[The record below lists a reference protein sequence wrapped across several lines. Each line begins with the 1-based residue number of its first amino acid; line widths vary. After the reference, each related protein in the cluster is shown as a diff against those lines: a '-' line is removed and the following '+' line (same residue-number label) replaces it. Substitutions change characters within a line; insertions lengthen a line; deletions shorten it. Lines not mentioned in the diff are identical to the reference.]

1 MGWLEEMRDLLADV
15 AFRRVWGIGTFA
27 GLMRWLDQIVVGIFV
42 FEVTSS
48 PFLVAIITL
57 ARLMPM
63 LSGAFIGA
71 WAQRLPLK
79 RVLIF
84 GLVVIAGVYATL
96 AVLAFTGLI
105 QIWHVGVGAILVG
118 IYWASEMSV
127 RRTLLGEIA
136 GSERLGK
143 AMGLD
148 WATINSTRLVGP
160 LVGGV
165 LYSVV
170 GVGGAYAAGAVCFG
184 LSALLALGLKAGTT
198 ARGSSGRK
206 VLADIIDGFLFARSR
221 PIVMGTLAATV
232 VMNGFAFPYSSMVPV
247 IGKDVLSASPVEV
260 GLLSSA
266 EGIGALIGSIFLA
279 GIARQAWFG
288 RVFVMGS
295 ATVMSCALLFGLSTH
310 YALSIA
316 ILIVLGLGSSGFAT
330 MQSTLILTHAPPDQ
344 RSRMMGVLSSSIGMG
359 QIGFLAIGVMAD
371 HIGAPW
377 AVVFSMVEGL
387 ILLALCV
394 KAWPALWRGD

>member
-1 MGWLEEMRDLLADV
+1 MKDLLADD
-15 AFRRVWGIGTFA
+15 AFRRVWGIGAFA

-42 FEVTSS
+42 FEVTAS

-71 WAQRLPLK
+71 WAQRLALR

-84 GLVVIAGVYATL
+84 GLLAITTVYTTL

-105 QIWHVGVGAILVG
+105 QIWHVGIGATLVG

-136 GSERLGK
+136 GSERMGK

-160 LVGGV
+160 LVGGA
-165 LYSVV
+165 LYSAM
-170 GVGGAYAAGAVCFG
+170 GVGGAYAAGAACFG
-184 LSALLALGLKAGTT
+184 VSALLAIGLEAGTV
-198 ARGSSGRK
+198 ARGSSGRR
-206 VLADIIDGFLFARSR
+206 VLADIVDGFLFARSR
-221 PIVMGTLAATV
+221 PIVMGTLAVTV

-247 IGKDVLSASPVEV
+247 IGKDVLGASPVEV

-266 EGIGALIGSIFLA
+266 EGIGALIGSLCLV

-295 ATVMSCALLFGLSTH
+295 AAVMTCALCFGLSAH
-310 YALSIA
+310 YALSLA
-316 ILIVLGLGSSGFAT
+316 ILIALGLGSSGFAT

-344 RSRMMGVLSSSIGMG
+344 RSRMMGVLASSIGMG
-359 QIGFLAIGVMAD
+359 QIGFLFVGVMAD
-371 HIGAPW
+371 WIGAPW
-377 AVVFSMVEGL
+377 AVVVSMVEGL
-387 ILLALCV
+387 ILLTLCV
-394 KAWPALWRGD
+394 KTWPALWRGD

>member
-1 MGWLEEMRDLLADV
+1 MKSLLADD

-27 GLMRWLDQIVVGIFV
+27 GLMRWLDQVVIGIYV
-42 FEVTSS
+42 FEITAS

-71 WAQRLPLK
+71 WAQRLPLR
-79 RVLIF
+79 RVMLC
-84 GLVVIAGVYATL
+84 GLVVIAAVYSTL

-105 QIWHVGVGAILVG
+105 QIWHVGVGAVLVG

-136 GSERLGK
+136 GSDRLGK
-143 AMGLD
+143 AMSLD

-160 LVGGV
+160 LIGGA
-165 LYSVV
+165 LYS
-170 GVGGAYAAGAVCFG
+170 GIGIGGAYAAGTVFFG
-184 LSALLALGLKAGTT
+184 VSALLAIGLDAGTA

-206 VLADIIDGFLFARSR
+206 VLADIVDGFRFARSR
-221 PIVMGTLAATV
+221 SIVMGTLAATV

-247 IGKDVLSASPVEV
+247 IGKDVLNASPVEV

-266 EGIGALIGSIFLA
+266 EGIGALVGSLLLA

-288 RVFVMGS
+288 RVFVIGS
-295 ATVMSCALLFGLSTH
+295 TGVMACALLFGLSTN
-310 YALSIA
+310 YALSLG
-316 ILIVLGLGSSGFAT
+316 ILVVLGLGSAGFAT

-344 RSRMMGVLSSSIGMG
+344 RSRMMGVLSSTIGMG
-359 QIGFLAIGVMAD
+359 QIGYLAIGVMAD
-371 HIGAPW
+371 WIGAPW
-377 AVVFSMVEGL
+377 AVVISMVAGL

-394 KAWPALWRGD
+394 RAWPALWRGD

>member
-1 MGWLEEMRDLLADV
+1 MKSLLADD

-42 FEVTSS
+42 FEVTAS

-71 WAQRLPLK
+71 WAQRLALR

-84 GLVVIAGVYATL
+84 GLLAIAAVYTTL

-105 QIWHVGVGAILVG
+105 RIWHVGVGATLVG

-136 GSERLGK
+136 GAERLGK
-143 AMGLD
+143 AMSLD

-160 LVGGV
+160 LVGGA
-165 LYSVV
+165 LYSVI

-184 LSALLALGLKAGTT
+184 VSALLAIGLKAGTS

-206 VLADIIDGFLFARSR
+206 VLADIVDGFRFARSR

-247 IGKDVLSASPVEV
+247 IGKDVLGASPVEV

-266 EGIGALIGSIFLA
+266 EGIGALIGSLCLA
-279 GIARQAWFG
+279 GVARQAWFG

-295 ATVMSCALLFGLSTH
+295 AAVMTCALCFGLSAH
-310 YALSIA
+310 YALSLA

-359 QIGFLAIGVMAD
+359 QIGFLFMGLMAD
-371 HIGAPW
+371 RIGAPW
-377 AVVFSMVEGL
+377 AVVVSMVEGL
-387 ILLALCV
+387 VLLALCV
-394 KAWPALWRGD
+394 RTWPALWRGD